1 MHDKMLNFFDRKALA
16 TTASGS
22 ITSKVVDLRY
32 NGDDID
38 HQLFV
43 QAFLDAAPTSGAV
56 TFKLQTSDDGETWTD
71 VVQKANSGEKLFAGP
86 LPLGLK
92 RYVRCTA
99 SVGETALDA
108 VRTVWAEITDTLDAD
123 LNMEKVQKWS
133 STPGAGPEKL
143 APEGD
148 AVHAAAAD
156 TGNGA
161 AGGGESGGGAAG
173 GGESGGGAAG

>member
-38 HQLFV
+38 HQLFI
-43 QAFLDAAPTSGAV
+43 QAFLDAAPTRGAV

-99 SVGETALDA
+99 SVGTTALDA
-108 VRTVWAEITDTLDAD
+108 ARTVWAEITDTLDAD

-156 TGNGA
+156 TDDDDDDDDDDD
-161 AGGGESGGGAAG
+161 AGGGGSGGGAAG
-173 GGESGGGAAG
+173 